1 VDGPN
6 ESEVAMNRSRR
17 ARRTSSSLPALTGAS
32 VLAALLVP
40 ALLGR
45 AAEAQ
50 EFRVLQ
56 MNLCH
61 SGVVS
66 CYTGDA
72 AINQAI
78 AVIQGESPDIVS
90 LNEVCRADVP
100 RIGGAAYAGWFTPAR
115 RPTGET
121 VKCTNGDDYGI
132 AMLHKA
138 GLATSASNGYTAQD
152 SGSERRVWMCS
163 TFADGTAACVTHLS
177 TSSSTAMKQCK
188 ELLNIN
194 MPAHTAGRATVVAG
208 DFNLRYNQWN
218 PFQPNVQDCV
228 PSGFFRKG
236 DGSVQHIMAAS
247 ARFNFVATEVIGMA
261 GTTDHPAL
269 LVRLTRR

>member
-1 VDGPN
+1 
-6 ESEVAMNRSRR
+6 MNRTRR
-17 ARRTSSSLPALTGAS
+17 ARWTSNQLRAISAAAALA
-32 VLAALLVP
+32 AALLAP
-40 ALLGR
+40 SLLGQSR
-45 AAEAQ
+45 AEAQ

-56 MNLCH
+56 LNLCH

-72 AINQAI
+72 VINQAN

-90 LNEVCRADVP
+90 LNEVCRADVA
-100 RIGGAAYAGWFTPAR
+100 RLSGTGYAGWFTPAR

-132 AMLHKA
+132 AMLHRA
-138 GLATSASNGYTAQD
+138 GLATSASNTYAAQD

-163 TFADGTAACVTHLS
+163 TFQDGTAACVTHLS
-177 TSSSTAMKQCK
+177 TTKSVAMRQCR

-194 MPAHTAGRATVVAG
+194 MPAHAGGGRATVVAG
-208 DFNLRYNQWN
+208 DFNLRYNRWN
-218 PFQPNVQDCV
+218 PFEPNVQDCV

-236 DGSVQHIMAAS
+236 DGSVQHIMAATD
-247 ARFNFVATEVIGMA
+247 RFNFVATEVIDMA

>member
-1 VDGPN
+1 
-6 ESEVAMNRSRR
+6 MNRTSRSPRNPHWQRR
-17 ARRTSSSLPALTGAS
+17 ARA
-32 VLAALLVP
+32 VAALF
-40 ALLGR
+40 ASLLLPLLAGQGSAE
-45 AAEAQ
+45 AAEL
-50 EFRVLQ
+50 RVLQ
-56 MNLCH
+56 LNLCH

-72 AINQAI
+72 VIQQAL
-78 AVIQGESPDIVS
+78 AVIQGEDPDIVS

-100 RIGGAAYAGWFTPAR
+100 RLGGSGYAGWFTPAR
-115 RPTGET
+115 RPDGSA

-132 AMLHKA
+132 GMHYRA
-138 GLATSASNGYTAQD
+138 GAALTSSASNTYAAQD

-163 TFADGTAACVTHLS
+163 RFGDGTAACVTHLS

-194 MPAHTAGRATVVAG
+194 MPFHTSGHAAVVAG
-208 DFNLRYNQWN
+208 DFNMRYSRW
-218 PFQPNVQDCV
+218 PWDTNVQDCV

-236 DGSVQHIMAAS
+236 DGSVQHIMAQS
-247 ARFNFVATEVIGMA
+247 AGFAFVATEVIDMD

-269 LVRLTRR
+269 LVRFTRR